1 MSVVALTVAGS
12 DPSGGAGVQADLAT
26 FGALSAFG
34 TAVLTALTAQST
46 AGVAGVHPV
55 PAAFVTQ
62 QLEVL
67 LDDVEVDAAKT
78 GMLGSADVVAAVA
91 DVLARRPLPVLV
103 VDPVMVATSGDRLL
117 AEDAVEAVRDQLLP
131 LADLLTP
138 NLPEAAVL
146 LGAAQARDPEE
157 MADQARALLALGARG
172 VLLKGGHAPPGP
184 DGGGDVVDVLAL
196 PEEGGGA
203 AVHHLVG
210 ARLRSRATHGT
221 GCVLSA
227 ACAAL
232 RPRRQGWLETVTGAR
247 DHLVRA
253 IAEGER
259 LGVGRAARSGAGH
272 GPVHHHAGWWDAATG
287 DPVTAGGP
295 A

>member
-1 MSVVALTVAGS
+1 MSVVALSVAGS

-46 AGVAGVHPV
+46 AGVAGVHGV
-55 PAAFVTQ
+55 PPDFVAQ

-78 GMLGSADVVAAVA
+78 GMLGEAAVVEA
-91 DVLARRPLPVLV
+91 VVDVLSRRPLPHLV

-117 AEDAVEAVRDQLLP
+117 ADDAVAAVRDRLVP

-146 LGAAQARDPEE
+146 LGVEEAADVDGMREQAL
-157 MADQARALLALGARG
+157 ALRALGARA
-172 VLLKGGHAPPGP
+172 VLLKGGHLPAGP
-184 DGGGDVVDVLAL
+184 DGGGDVVDVLATGDGVEVL
-196 PEEGGGA
+196 TSP
-203 AVHHLVG
+203 
-210 ARLRSRATHGT
+210 RLRSRSTHGT

-232 RPRRQGWLETVTGAR
+232 RPRRDGWSATVRDAR
-247 DHLVRA
+247 QHLARA

-259 LGVGRAARSGAGH
+259 LGVGRAARSGRGH
-272 GPVHHHAGWWDAATG
+272 GPVHHHAGWWDAGTG
-287 DPVTAGGP
+287 APLGSRVGP
-295 A
+295 

>member
-1 MSVVALTVAGS
+1 MTVVALTVAGS

-55 PAAFVTQ
+55 PAAFVAQ

-67 LDDVEVDAAKT
+67 LDDVDVDVAKT
-78 GMLGSADVVAAVA
+78 GMLGDAGVVSAVA
-91 DVLARRPLPVLV
+91 DVLGRRPLPVLV

-117 AEDAVEAVRDQLLP
+117 AEDAVEAVRDLVLP

-146 LGAAQARDPEE
+146 LGAEEARDAGE
-157 MADQARALLALGARG
+157 MADQARALLDLGARA
-172 VLLKGGHAPPGP
+172 VLLKGGHAPAGP
-184 DGGGDVVDVLAL
+184 DGAGDVVDVLAL
-196 PEEGGGA
+196 HEEGDGV
-203 AVHHLVG
+203 AVHLLTG
-210 ARLRSRATHGT
+210 PRLRSRSTHGT

-232 RPRRQGWLETVTGAR
+232 RPRRPGWLETVVGAR
-247 DHLVRA
+247 EHLARA

-259 LGVGRAARSGAGH
+259 LGVGRAARAGTGH

-287 DPVTAGGP
+287 APPAAGGLP
-295 A
+295 